1 MVLLEGRVSIGLLD
15 QRLVG
20 LFLTMKLLTCGTMAV
35 LRIQRLL
42 PAQLVFD
49 LATMAAGLIA
59 GVKIWVVVMN
69 LIGCSKL
76 PLIVFA
82 FSAPLIA
89 IVTIGTVCRC
99 VFGHCPSTGLELKFV
114 DAKKRSGCWTEFV

>member
-15 QRLVG
+15 QRVVG
-20 LFLTMKLLTCGTMAV
+20 LFCTMKLLTCRTMAV
-35 LRIQRLL
+35 FRVQRLL

-59 GVKIWVVVMN
+59 GMKVRVVVMN
-69 LIGCSKL
+69 LVGGSKL

-82 FSAPLIA
+82 FGAPVIA
-89 IVTIGTVCRC
+89 IVAIGTVCRC
-99 VFGHCPSTGLELKFV
+99 VFGHGSSTGVEFKFV
-114 DAKKRSGCWTEFV
+114 DAKERSGCWT